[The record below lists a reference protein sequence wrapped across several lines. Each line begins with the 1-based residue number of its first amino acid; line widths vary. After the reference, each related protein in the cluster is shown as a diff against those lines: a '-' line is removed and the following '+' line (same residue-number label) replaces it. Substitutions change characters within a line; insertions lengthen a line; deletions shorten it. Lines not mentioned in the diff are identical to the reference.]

1 MANVEKLSISLTPE
15 LGEVVRRAVA
25 TGDYATE
32 SEVIREALREW
43 KLRQAQRAAGIEELR
58 RLWDEGLESGPGE
71 DGKSV
76 FARLR
81 ARLAGQDRP
90 LLEEGEN

>member
-15 LGEVVRRAVA
+15 LGAVVRQAVE

-32 SEVIREALREW
+32 SEVIREALRDW
-43 KLRQAQRAAGIEELR
+43 KQRRALREAGVDELR
-58 RLWDEGLESGPGE
+58 RLWDEGLASGPSE
-71 DGKSV
+71 DGQAA

-81 ARLAGQDRP
+81 GRLTGR
-90 LLEEGEN
+90 EGA

>member
-15 LGEVVRRAVA
+15 LGAVIRQAVA

-32 SEVIREALREW
+32 SEVIREALRDW
-43 KLRQAQRAAGIEELR
+43 KQRRALREAGLDELR
-58 RLWDEGLESGPGE
+58 RFWDEGSASGPGE
-71 DGKSV
+71 DGTAA

-81 ARLAGQDRP
+81 RRLTD
-90 LLEEGEN
+90 GENG

>member
-1 MANVEKLSISLTPE
+1 MANVEKMSISLTPE
-15 LGEVVRRAVA
+15 LSEVVRQAVA

-58 RLWDEGLESGPGE
+58 RLWDEGLASGPSE
-71 DGKSV
+71 DGKAAFS
-76 FARLR
+76 RLR
-81 ARLAGQDRP
+81 ARLAGHKAS
-90 LLEEGEN
+90 